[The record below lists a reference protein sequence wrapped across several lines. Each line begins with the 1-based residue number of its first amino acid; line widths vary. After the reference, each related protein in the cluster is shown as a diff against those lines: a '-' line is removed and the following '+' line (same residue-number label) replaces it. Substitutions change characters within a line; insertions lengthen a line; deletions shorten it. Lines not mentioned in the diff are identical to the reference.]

1 MFGIIKPVMRVAVIA
16 GLGLGA
22 AAVVAGPHRVAGLFH
37 SAQQK
42 VCTVIDANV
51 DDPTVLR
58 SQLRELA
65 DKYPQRIA
73 GVRGDLAELQE
84 QMRQIERDR
93 LVSDRVV
100 ALATKD
106 IDGLKSMLAKA
117 EDARASA
124 GAGRAILVAFND
136 KNLKLDEAYS
146 RATQI
151 QQTRAAYQAKGA
163 DADRTLSYLQ
173 QQETRLMELL
183 GKLESEQAEFQT
195 QLWQIDHQVDAIA
208 RNDRLLEMLEKRQ
221 KQIDSYSRYDVVSL
235 DQVKQRLSQVQA
247 KQEAQFAT
255 LDKTSERLNYEDKA
269 AAEIET
275 ERAAREEFERTTES
289 VERGGPSPAIHIT
302 PDSVAPSTPSSSS
315 TPSGP
320 VATRDPFRA
329 TR

>member
-1 MFGIIKPVMRVAVIA
+1 MFGIVKPVMRVAVIA

-42 VCTVIDANV
+42 VCHVIDANV

-65 DKYPQRIA
+65 EKYPQRIA

-84 QMRQIERDR
+84 QMRQIERDKQ
-93 LVSDRVV
+93 VSERVV
-100 ALATKD
+100 ALATND
-106 IDGLKSMLAKA
+106 FDSLKVMLAKG
-117 EDARASA
+117 EDARATA
-124 GAGRAILVAFND
+124 GAGRAILVSFND
-136 KNLKLDEAYS
+136 KTMKLEEAYS

-151 QQTRAAYQAKGA
+151 QQTRAAYQNKAA
-163 DADRTLSYLQ
+163 DADRTLSYLE
-173 QQETRLMELL
+173 QQETRMTELL
-183 GKLESEQAEFQT
+183 GKLEAEQAEFQT

-247 KQEAQFAT
+247 KQESQFAS
-255 LDKTSERLNYEDKA
+255 LDKTSQRLNYEDKA
-269 AAEIET
+269 AAEIES
-275 ERAAREEFERTTES
+275 ERAARHEFERSTETL
-289 VERGGPSPAIHIT
+289 ERTGPSPAIHIT
-302 PDSVAPSTPSSSS
+302 PESVSPSTP
-315 TPSGP
+315 PADAGP

-329 TR
+329 GR